1 MKATHNG
8 TCQICGNEQ
17 AVNAKSGKISKH
29 GYTVEWGYFEGTCPG
44 SGELPLQKGEAA
56 ARDMMLHL
64 DNQAERDD
72 ETRKGEIENVTVLT
86 RDLRKSRVTVN
97 REGYEELGYL
107 RTWES
112 VCNMERTRLKRQAE
126 LCRKMCRE
134 IEKRIDTIFGTALIE
149 RAPAKAKRVEDRREY
164 FQTPRQAYT
173 RQHELEQQG
182 IKSKYM
188 NRNYQPYLIIYK
200 DES

>member
-1 MKATHNG
+1 MRATHNG

-17 AVNAKSGKISKH
+17 AVNAKSGKIAKH

-44 SGELPLQKGEAA
+44 SDELPLQKGEAA

-72 ETRKGEIENVTVLT
+72 ENARGTIEKVTVLT
-86 RDLRKSRVTVN
+86 RDLRKRRVTVD

-107 RTWES
+107 RSWDS
-112 VCNMERTRLKRQAE
+112 IVSMERKRLKRQAE
-126 LCRKMCRE
+126 MCRKMCRE
-134 IEKRIDTIFGTALIE
+134 IEQRIETIFGTALIE
-149 RAPAKAKRVEDRREY
+149 RAPAKPKRKEKTREH
-164 FQTPRQAYT
+164 FRTPRDAYT

-182 IKSKYM
+182 IKSKFM
-188 NRNYQPYLIIYK
+188 NRNHQPMLIIYE
-200 DES
+200 D